1 MSKPTLY
8 VKQGCPWCIDALAYF
23 NAKGID
29 LEIIDVRT
37 EPQRMKE
44 LVEVSGQSMTPTFK
58 HGDFLVTDF
67 DLEEFEVALEQNPK
81 AKNNLKTQGL

>member
-37 EPQRMKE
+37 ESERMKE

-58 HGDFLVTDF
+58 HGDFVVADF
-67 DLEEFEVALEQNPK
+67 DLEEFEAALEQNPK
-81 AKNNLKTQGL
+81 AKNNLKT

>member
-8 VKQGCPWCIDALAYF
+8 VKQGCPWCVDALAYF

-37 EPQRMKE
+37 ESERMKE

-58 HGDFLVTDF
+58 HGDFVVADF
-67 DLEEFEVALEQNPK
+67 DLEEFEAALEQNPE
-81 AKNNLKTQGL
+81 ATNNLKT

>member
-8 VKQGCPWCIDALAYF
+8 VKQGCPWCVDALAYF

-37 EPQRMKE
+37 ESERMKE

-67 DLEEFEVALEQNPK
+67 DLDEFEAALEQNPK
-81 AKNNLKTQGL
+81 AKNNLKA

>member
-8 VKQGCPWCIDALAYF
+8 VKQGCPWCVDALAYF

-37 EPQRMKE
+37 ESERMKE

-67 DLEEFEVALEQNPK
+67 DIEEFEAALEQNPK
-81 AKNNLKTQGL
+81 ARNNLKT

>member
-29 LEIIDVRT
+29 LEVIDVRT
-37 EPQRMKE
+37 ESERMKE

-67 DLEEFEVALEQNPK
+67 DLEEFEAALEQNPK
-81 AKNNLKTQGL
+81 AKNNLKT